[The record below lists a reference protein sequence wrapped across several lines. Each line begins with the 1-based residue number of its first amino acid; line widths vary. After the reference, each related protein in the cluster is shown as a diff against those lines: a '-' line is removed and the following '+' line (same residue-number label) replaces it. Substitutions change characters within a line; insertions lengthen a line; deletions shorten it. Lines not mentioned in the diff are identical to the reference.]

1 MSASPFSI
9 ITPSFNVRSLLL
21 HCLASVAAQ
30 ECREFEHIVVDGA
43 STDGTVEVLSSW
55 AGHPVRW
62 VSEPDSG
69 QSQALNK
76 GFALA
81 RGDVIGWLNAD
92 DLYEPW
98 TVQRVLHHF
107 DACEGLEVLYGLAIV
122 IDAEGNFVRLAPQP
136 RPNIT
141 DLYQYTN
148 FLHQPAVFFRRS
160 VVERFGG
167 IDETL
172 EYAMDYDFW
181 LRIGRHVRAKF
192 VPEVLARIRFRPGA
206 KMDDPGWRT
215 HYRASRRLYLK
226 HGGRRFSPMLV
237 ERALNRCV
245 EHPIF
250 TMSWPL
256 RKLLWKLMRV
266 PWGQPLRMR

>member
-1 MSASPFSI
+1 MSAPAFSI
-9 ITPSFNVRSLLL
+9 VTPSFNVRPFLQE
-21 HCLASVAAQ
+21 CLGSVAVQ
-30 ECREFEHIVVDGA
+30 DSRSFEHIVVDGA
-43 STDGTVEVLSSW
+43 STDGSVELLSSW
-55 AGHPVRW
+55 KGHAVRW
-62 VSEPDSG
+62 ISEPDRG
-69 QSQALNK
+69 QSHAVNK
-76 GFALA
+76 GFAMA
-81 RGDVIGWLNAD
+81 NGEIIGWLNAD

-98 TVQRVLHHF
+98 TVRRVVHHF

-122 IDAEGNFVRLAPQP
+122 IDAVGNFVRLAPQP
-136 RPNIT
+136 RPAIT
-141 DLYQYTN
+141 DLYQFTN

-237 ERALNRCV
+237 DRVLNRWV
-245 EHPIF
+245 EYPVF
-250 TMSWPL
+250 MLSWPL
-256 RKLLWKLMRV
+256 RKLVWRMMRV
-266 PWGQPLRMR
+266 PWGQPLRTR